1 MISNFEISLSP
12 HCQPS
17 RPQIHHT
24 VARAVKSRMKFQ
36 KDWMAWAAVER
47 IVMKRGP
54 TTASGPSQKRCYR
67 FLSWPCVISLSIYM
81 MDGVRW
87 DDIFSEWQATCGIH
101 CEIVPIVRHLVR
113 GHLLLTLPNPLPLL
127 HGILG
132 GFDGELPVTLC
143 SQNC

>member
-12 HCQPS
+12 PCQPS

-54 TTASGPSQKRCYR
+54 TTASGPSQKQCYR
-67 FLSWPCVISLSIYM
+67 FLSWSCKLIDTLYM
-81 MDGVRW
+81 MNWVRW
-87 DDIFSEWQATCGIH
+87 DDDFPEWHAGKQPAGSTVKLFHPAMILAVLNLSTRCSILISIAT
-101 CEIVPIVRHLVR
+101 
-113 GHLLLTLPNPLPLL
+113 
-127 HGILG
+127 
-132 GFDGELPVTLC
+132 F
-143 SQNC
+143 